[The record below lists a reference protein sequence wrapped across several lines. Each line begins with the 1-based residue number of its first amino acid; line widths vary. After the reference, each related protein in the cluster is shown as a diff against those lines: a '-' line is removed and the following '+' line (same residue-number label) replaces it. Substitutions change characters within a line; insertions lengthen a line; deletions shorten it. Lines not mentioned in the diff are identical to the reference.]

1 VRLIDLRHLSGPNI
15 YTTRPVTL
23 ARLELDELTSQET
36 TGYAGFAD
44 RLTALLPGLAEHHCA
59 AGRPGGFTDAMGRGT
74 YFGHVTEHV
83 ALELSR
89 LAGRDVHLG
98 RTMWAGA
105 DGRYDVM
112 IECPQDEPADSPVAA
127 ELLRIA
133 IHAVLEV
140 LAEREPELDAGLA
153 GVSRLVERDRLGIS
167 SAAIAAAAR
176 RRGIPVRRIGGLSL
190 LRLGYGCY
198 RRLVCAALT
207 EQTSAVGVD
216 IASDKVLTKQL
227 LASAGIPVP
236 DGVVACSP
244 QEAAQALE
252 ALGGPV
258 VIKPRNGNHGGG
270 VTVSVATAQQAADA
284 YAQAS
289 AAGAGVIVEAFVP
302 GLDYRVLVVDGQVVA
317 AAELRPAA
325 VTGDGSRNIGQLIAL
340 ANADPRRGPGHARE
354 LTRITLDA
362 AAISHLAD
370 RGLDAGSVP
379 ASGEIITLRRNA
391 NLSTG
396 GTSQDVTDLVHDQVA
411 ELCRRAAATAGL
423 DICGVDLRLA
433 DISAPILPQAGEHG
447 QPGPGA
453 VIELNAC
460 PGLRMHLSPAQ
471 GQARDVAGAV
481 LDRLYPPGAP
491 ARVPVVAVTGTNGK
505 TTTVRMIGHILRQAG
520 LRVGM
525 ATTDGVYSGGRLVY
539 RADASGPRS
548 AQMVLD
554 DTSIEA
560 AVLETARG
568 GIIRGGLG
576 YQQADVAVITNIS
589 ADHLGS
595 DGIDDLDELIG
606 VKALVAEEIRPG
618 GTVVLNADD
627 PATAAL
633 AQRPAVRRHAPDIRY
648 FSLEP
653 DNPVALAH
661 RGGGGVSYALT
672 DGQLTE
678 IEGTRGRALI
688 SVAELPGA
696 FSGRAPHVVADAL
709 AAVAACRALGVSA
722 KDIRHAL
729 ASFTPGEIN
738 PGRGNLYLA
747 AGSPVIVD
755 YGHNAA
761 ALDATGA
768 MISSVWGGR
777 PAAAITLPGDR
788 RDDLVAATAE
798 AVAAW
803 FGNVIVYEDHDKRGR
818 KPGEMTDLITAALRR
833 ARPGIHC
840 VAADGPEAA
849 LRAAVRI
856 AAGHPVLFLHE
867 TFGMARQALAAVGAQ
882 PWPAGLLT
890 AGADVADVTATAP
903 LWQAGRFSQW
913 NRGR

>member
-1 VRLIDLRHLSGPNI
+1 MRLIDLRHLRGPNI
-15 YTTRPVTL
+15 FTTRPVTV
-23 ARLELDELTSQET
+23 ARLELDELTGQET
-36 TGYAGFAD
+36 TGYPGFAG

-59 AGRPGGFTDAMGRGT
+59 AGRPGGFTGAMARGT

-112 IECPQDEPADSPVAA
+112 MECPQDEPADSPVAA
-127 ELLRIA
+127 ELLRAA
-133 IHAVLEV
+133 IRAVEEII
-140 LAEREPELDAGLA
+140 AEREPELDADLA
-153 GVSRLVERDRLGIS
+153 GLSRLVEQDRLGVS
-167 SAAIAAAAR
+167 TAAIAAAAR
-176 RRGIPVRRIGGLSL
+176 SRGIPVRRIGGLSM

-236 DGVVACSP
+236 DGMVARSP
-244 QEAAQALE
+244 QEAVQALE

-270 VTVSVATAQQAADA
+270 VTVSVTTAQQAAGA

-289 AAGAGVIVEAFVP
+289 ATGAGVLVETFIP

-325 VTGDGSRNIGQLIAL
+325 VTGDGTQNIGQLIAL

-354 LTRITLDA
+354 LTRITLEA
-362 AAISHLAD
+362 ASVSHLAGQ
-370 RGLDAGSVP
+370 GLDAGSVP
-379 ASGEIITLRRNA
+379 ASGETVALRRNA

-396 GTSQDVTDLVHDQVA
+396 GTSRDVTDLTHDEVA
-411 ELCRRAAATAGL
+411 DMCRRAAAAAGL
-423 DICGVDLRLA
+423 DICGVDVRLA
-433 DISAPILPQAGEHG
+433 DISAPILAR
-447 QPGPGA
+447 PGA

-471 GQARDVAGAV
+471 GPARDVAGAV
-481 LDRLYPPGAP
+481 IDRLYPPGAP
-491 ARVPVVAVTGTNGK
+491 ARVPVVAITGTNGK
-505 TTTVRMIGHILRQAG
+505 TTTVRMIGHTLRQAG

-539 RADASGPRS
+539 QADASGPRS
-548 AQMVLD
+548 AEMVLD

-576 YQQADVAVITNIS
+576 YEQADVAVITNIS

-595 DGIDDLDELIG
+595 DGIDDLDELVG
-606 VKALVAEEIRPG
+606 VKALVAEQIRRG

-633 AQRPAVRRHAPDIRY
+633 AERPAVRRHEPDIRY

-653 DNPVALAH
+653 GNPVALAH
-661 RGGGGVSYALT
+661 RCGGGISYAVT
-672 DGQLTE
+672 GGQLAE
-678 IEGTRGRALI
+678 MEGTGNRVLI
-688 SVAELPGA
+688 GVAELPGA
-696 FSGRAPHVVADAL
+696 FGGRAPHLIADAL

-729 ASFTPGEIN
+729 ASFTPGEVN

-768 MISSVWGGR
+768 MISSVWAGQPPR
-777 PAAAITLPGDR
+777 SRCRAIAG
-788 RDDLVAATAE
+788 
-798 AVAAW
+798 
-803 FGNVIVYEDHDKRGR
+803 
-818 KPGEMTDLITAALRR
+818 IT
-833 ARPGIHC
+833 
-840 VAADGPEAA
+840 
-849 LRAAVRI
+849 
-856 AAGHPVLFLHE
+856 
-867 TFGMARQALAAVGAQ
+867 
-882 PWPAGLLT
+882 
-890 AGADVADVTATAP
+890 
-903 LWQAGRFSQW
+903 
-913 NRGR
+913 